1 MASSRQDILGNTL
14 RDVLMAFPSEASVHP
29 EMRSQGCKDLYIS
42 HTGDMSDPKIKAGK
56 EGAFK
61 KSAAFFKKH
70 L

>member
-1 MASSRQDILGNTL
+1 
-14 RDVLMAFPSEASVHP
+14 MAFPSEASVHP